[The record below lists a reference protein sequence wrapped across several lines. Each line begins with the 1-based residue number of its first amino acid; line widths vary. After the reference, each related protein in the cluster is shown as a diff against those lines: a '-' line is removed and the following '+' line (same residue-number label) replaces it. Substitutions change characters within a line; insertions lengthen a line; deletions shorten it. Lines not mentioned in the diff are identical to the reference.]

1 MPAEVTVKAA
11 LEALNKALNQ
21 LDNEVDRRVEAGR
34 NAAEAESEL
43 ARMIEDRGRIAQEL
57 DAAQDRSN
65 RLEEANREV
74 SRRLVTAMET
84 IRAVLDR

>member
-1 MPAEVTVKAA
+1 MPAENTVKAA

-21 LDNEVDRRVEAGR
+21 LENDVDRQVEASR
-34 NAAEAESEL
+34 NSTEAAAEL
-43 ARMIEDRGRIAQEL
+43 DRMIEDRSRIALEL
-57 DAAQDRSN
+57 DQAQDRAN

>member
-1 MPAEVTVKAA
+1 MPAEKTVRSA

-21 LDNEVDRRVEAGR
+21 LDNAVDRQVEASR
-34 NAAEAESEL
+34 NSTEAAAEL
-43 ARMIEDRGRIAQEL
+43 DRMIEDRGRIAQEL